1 MSKIDDWITK
11 IPRLKNAK
19 VSRFSYKEAAY
30 TNDDI
35 EGVENYDYTRDM
47 NVPSLNKTDTEASV
61 LDSGARAQFSS
72 LSKNALNHFFGRV
85 SYNLNK
91 VIDFLSDFLD
101 DFRVQGIE
109 TVASSVSMTLP
120 AYYSG
125 KKLRLVN
132 TNTTNAILFTFYA
145 GQTFQGSNTVSIPAG
160 RAIDIELF
168 GTTWKDSL
176 TGNLVGSLTGN
187 VTGNVTGDL
196 VGNVTGN
203 ADTATNATNADT
215 ADKWKTARNISISDA
230 DGTNTGSAVSVDGSE
245 NETLKLPA
253 TIKANITGNAFSATS
268 TIEKYMHISFDDV
281 EICLNN
287 LINNTYNSLFEEP
300 FFAFLKTLH
309 DTYDAKFSLY
319 VFLNTWVLMPL
330 TYAQEFTLNSNWLKI
345 GLHSTSSSETY
356 KEKTRTE
363 GMQDWNTFVN
373 ATLEVCGSADCID
386 RCPRLHCFEGSPNAI
401 AGMQFANYGA
411 VGLLSADDD
420 RPANYFLSKAQR
432 EYLYNKDSL
441 TDEYTNIVFIRTDM
455 RGDWFNPSFST
466 TYNYHIP
473 TQNTVYEELEYR
485 YTQNEFLETNNSLI
499 WFTHEW
505 QIYNG
510 ATINSYGQ
518 WVIDACKFSKDYRIP
533 CSYPQLYIR
542 YKENSVLKENNAVA
556 LRTTNP
562 LTSLEF
568 SLYKTYVYKPT
579 RAACMV
585 FKKDLSQA
593 GGAAIGTGSYIVP
606 ATGRAASEN
615 IIDAGIGGKTVTI
628 VQNISGVTLYM
639 SIVEY
644 FDDNIIT
651 PQSVNRNG
659 QVAAEWISASVILQA
674 DTRYIGI
681 AFIRDDAKSSFTAD
695 EPLIL
700 PTCFSIT

>member
-1 MSKIDDWITK
+1 MGVGFPKVFVVNGPDVADYEDLVNLPAINSALLLGNQTGDDLGLLDK
-11 IPRLKNAK
+11 ALLDAPL
-19 VSRFSYKEAAY
+19 
-30 TNDDI
+30 
-35 EGVENYDYTRDM
+35 G
-47 NVPSLNKTDTEASV
+47 VPSLDAGTKLQMVQIPVATKEEA
-61 LDSGARAQFSS
+61 
-72 LSKNALNHFFGRV
+72 
-85 SYNLNK
+85 
-91 VIDFLSDFLD
+91 
-101 DFRVQGIE
+101 E
-109 TVASSVSMTLP
+109 
-120 AYYSG
+120 
-125 KKLRLVN
+125 
-132 TNTTNAILFTFYA
+132 
-145 GQTFQGSNTVSIPAG
+145 
-160 RAIDIELF
+160 
-168 GTTWKDSL
+168 
-176 TGNLVGSLTGN
+176 
-187 VTGNVTGDL
+187 
-196 VGNVTGN
+196 
-203 ADTATNATNADT
+203 
-215 ADKWKTARNISISDA
+215 
-230 DGTNTGSAVSVDGSE
+230 DGTVETGLMTPLRTKQAIAAQAGGNSS
-245 NETLKLPA
+245 
-253 TIKANITGNAFSATS
+253 GNAFS
-268 TIEKYMHISFDDV
+268 EKYMHVSFDDV

-386 RCPRLHCFEGSPNAI
+386 RCPRLAYFEGSPNAI
-401 AGMQFANYGA
+401 AGMQSANYGA

-455 RGDWFNPSFST
+455 RGDWFNPSFSI

-542 YKENSVLKENNAVA
+542 YKENSVLKEKNAVA
-556 LRTTNP
+556 LRTTKP
-562 LTSLEF
+562 LTSLGF
-568 SLYKTYVYKPT
+568 SLYKTYVYNPT
-579 RAACMV
+579 YAAFMV
-585 FKKDLSQA
+585 FRKDLSQA
-593 GGAAIGTGSYIVP
+593 GAEAIGTGSYLVP

-615 IIDAGIGGKTVTI
+615 IIDAGIGGKTVTV
-628 VQNISGVTLYM
+628 VQNISGVTLSM

-659 QVAAEWISASVILQA
+659 QIAREWISESVILQA

-681 AFIRDDAKSSFTAD
+681 AFRRDDGTSSFTAD
-695 EPLIL
+695 ELLTL

>member
-1 MSKIDDWITK
+1 MGVGF
-11 IPRLKNAK
+11 PK
-19 VSRFSYKEAAY
+19 VFVVNGPDVADYEDLVNLPAVNS
-30 TNDDI
+30 TILLGNQTGNDLGLLDI
-35 EGVENYDYTRDM
+35 ALLDQPLG
-47 NVPSLNKTDTEASV
+47 VPSLDAGTKLQIAQMPVATKEEA
-61 LDSGARAQFSS
+61 
-72 LSKNALNHFFGRV
+72 
-85 SYNLNK
+85 
-91 VIDFLSDFLD
+91 
-101 DFRVQGIE
+101 E
-109 TVASSVSMTLP
+109 
-120 AYYSG
+120 
-125 KKLRLVN
+125 
-132 TNTTNAILFTFYA
+132 
-145 GQTFQGSNTVSIPAG
+145 
-160 RAIDIELF
+160 
-168 GTTWKDSL
+168 
-176 TGNLVGSLTGN
+176 
-187 VTGNVTGDL
+187 
-196 VGNVTGN
+196 
-203 ADTATNATNADT
+203 
-215 ADKWKTARNISISDA
+215 
-230 DGTNTGSAVSVDGSE
+230 DGTVETGLMTPLRTKQAIAAQAG
-245 NETLKLPA
+245 
-253 TIKANITGNAFSATS
+253 GNSTS
-268 TIEKYMHISFDDV
+268 TIEKYMHVSFDDV

-319 VFLNTWVLMPL
+319 VWLNTWVLMPL

-345 GLHSTSSSETY
+345 GLHATSSSETY
-356 KEKTRTE
+356 KEKTRAE

-386 RCPRLHCFEGSPNAI
+386 RCPRLAYFEGSPNAI
-401 AGMQFANYGA
+401 AGMQSANYGA

-466 TYNYHIP
+466 THNYHIP
-473 TQNTVYEELEYR
+473 TQNTVYEELAYR
-485 YTQNEFLETNNSLI
+485 YTQSEFLETNNSLI

-542 YKENSVLKENNAVA
+542 YKENSVLKEKNAVA
-556 LRTTNP
+556 LRTTNL
-562 LTSLEF
+562 LTSLSF

-579 RAACMV
+579 HAACMV
-585 FKKDLSQA
+585 FRKDLSQA
-593 GGAAIGTGSYIVP
+593 GAAAIGTGAYITP

-615 IIDAGIGGKTVTI
+615 IIDVGIGGKTVTI

-659 QVAAEWISASVILQA
+659 QVAAEWISESVILQA

-681 AFIRDDAKSSFTAD
+681 AFRRDDGTSSFTAD
-695 EPLIL
+695 ELLTL

>member
-1 MSKIDDWITK
+1 MGVGFPKVFVVNGPDVADYEDLVNLPAINSTVLSGNQTGDDLGLLDK
-11 IPRLKNAK
+11 ALLDKPL
-19 VSRFSYKEAAY
+19 
-30 TNDDI
+30 
-35 EGVENYDYTRDM
+35 G
-47 NVPSLNKTDTEASV
+47 VPSLDAGSKLQIAEMPLATKEEAEDGTV
-61 LDSGARAQFSS
+61 
-72 LSKNALNHFFGRV
+72 
-85 SYNLNK
+85 
-91 VIDFLSDFLD
+91 
-101 DFRVQGIE
+101 E
-109 TVASSVSMTLP
+109 TGLMTP
-120 AYYSG
+120 
-125 KKLRLVN
+125 LR
-132 TNTTNAILFTFYA
+132 TK
-145 GQTFQGSNTVSIPAG
+145 Q
-160 RAIDIELF
+160 AIDALVP
-168 GTTWKDSL
+168 TM
-176 TGNLVGSLTGN
+176 TG
-187 VTGNVTGDL
+187 
-196 VGNVTGN
+196 
-203 ADTATNATNADT
+203 
-215 ADKWKTARNISISDA
+215 
-230 DGTNTGSAVSVDGSE
+230 
-245 NETLKLPA
+245 
-253 TIKANITGNAFSATS
+253 ATS

-356 KEKTRTE
+356 KEKTRAE

-386 RCPRLHCFEGSPNAI
+386 RCPRLNYFEGSPNAI
-401 AGMQFANYGA
+401 AGMQSANYGA

-556 LRTTNP
+556 LRTTNL

-593 GGAAIGTGSYIVP
+593 GSGVIGKGSWLIP
-606 ATGRAASEN
+606 TTGRAASEN
-615 IIDAGIGGKTVTI
+615 IIDVGIGGKTVTI
-628 VQNISGVTLYM
+628 VQNIPGVTLYM

-651 PQSVNRNG
+651 PQSVNRKG
-659 QVAAEWISASVILQA
+659 QVSVEWLSASVILQA
-674 DTRYIGI
+674 DTRYISI
-681 AFIRDDAKSSFTAD
+681 AFRRDDGTSSFTAD
-695 EPLIL
+695 ELLIL